1 MIFGCDICRGR
12 IWTPNHMKPYNMINT
27 HILYFTKYPVTS
39 FYDVQSL
46 LYYTSVCSTRH
57 SDIYIACVYIYGAFQ
72 HQLQDS
78 GITFQSLP
86 HSDRHSDVSAPASG
100 KLPVRKA
107 ICKPQAQVVKKNVW
121 KAHHGG
127 IYRRSGT
134 NTLSI
139 SLNADHAERRQLQ
152 LEARRKSPRP

>member
-1 MIFGCDICRGR
+1 
-12 IWTPNHMKPYNMINT
+12 MINT

-46 LYYTSVCSTRH
+46 LYYISVCSTRH

-86 HSDRHSDVSAPASG
+86 HSDRHSDVSAPS
-100 KLPVRKA
+100 
-107 ICKPQAQVVKKNVW
+107 VW
-121 KAHHGG
+121 KITSAQSNLQTTGSSGQEKCLKGTSRWYLQTVWDQHFANLSQC
-127 IYRRSGT
+127 RSCGEKAT
-134 NTLSI
+134 PARSPAKKPTPLSI
-139 SLNADHAERRQLQ
+139 TNLADDADN
-152 LEARRKSPRP
+152 SSCCS